1 MKLNLELGVSQQL
14 KMTPQL
20 QQAIRLLQLSTMELE
35 LEIRQA
41 IETNPLLEYE
51 DDPYDATE
59 EAAAEPDTD
68 AADDSEDAE
77 VSSADETI
85 PADLPVDSEW
95 QDAFSEL
102 AYESP
107 TPPASLSG
115 GDVEQPDIAIT
126 ADRPDTLTDHLL
138 WQMSLTPFTAQDIAI
153 AETIIDYI
161 DDSGYLTITTADIAE
176 SFPPEEEIGVEEVDT
191 VLHRIQHFDP
201 PGVAARDLAECLRIQ
216 LHLLPAETTGRDA
229 ALELVNHL
237 DLVGSRDFRQIM
249 RLTGLGETH
258 LGNALTLIQSLEPRP
273 GNALAPPDT
282 EYITPDVIVRR
293 RDGRWIV
300 ELNPAIAPKLRVNG
314 YYSGLIK
321 RRDNSEQNTYLRNHL
336 NEARWFIGS
345 LRSRNETL
353 LRVAECIVQRQAA
366 FFDHGEQAMKP
377 MVLHDIANELGM
389 HESTISRVTNK
400 KYMHTPNAIYELKY
414 FFSSHVSTDDGGAAS
429 ATSIRARIREMIKA
443 EDKPLSDAKLAQML
457 QSQGINVAR
466 RTVAKYREAMNIPPS
481 NERRKTVSAAD
492 ING

>member
-1 MKLNLELGVSQQL
+1 MKLNLEIGVSQQL

-41 IETNPLLEYE
+41 VETNPLLEYE
-51 DDPYDATE
+51 EDLYDTPDDP
-59 EAAAEPDTD
+59 TD
-68 AADDSEDAE
+68 ETTSRNDDAE
-77 VSSADETI
+77 VPSDETI

-95 QDAFSEL
+95 QDSFNEL
-102 AYESP
+102 AYDGP

-115 GDVEQPDIAIT
+115 SGTEQPDVSIN

-138 WQMSLTPFTAQDIAI
+138 WQMSLTPFTPQDIAI
-153 AETIIDYI
+153 AEAIIDYI
-161 DDSGYLTITTADIAE
+161 DESGYLTISTAEIAE
-176 SFPPEEEIGVEEVDT
+176 TFPPLDEIGVEEVET

-201 PGVAARDLAECLRIQ
+201 AGVGARDLAECLHIQ
-216 LHLLPAETTGRDA
+216 LRLLPAETAGRAA
-229 ALELVNHL
+229 ALQLVSHL
-237 DLVGSRDFRQIM
+237 ELVGSRDFKQVM
-249 RLTGLGETH
+249 RLTGLDETR
-258 LGNALTLIQSLEPRP
+258 LGSALALIQSLEPRP

-282 EYITPDVIVRR
+282 EYITPDVIVLR
-293 RDGRWIV
+293 RDGRWTV
-300 ELNPAIAPKLRVNG
+300 ELNPAIAPKLRVND
-314 YYSGLIK
+314 YYSSLIK

-429 ATSIRARIREMIKA
+429 ATAIRAQIRELIKD
-443 EDKPLSDAKLAQML
+443 EQKPLSDAKIAQIL
-457 QSQGINVAR
+457 QDRGINVAR
-466 RTVAKYREAMNIPPS
+466 RTVAKYRESMNIPPS
-481 NERRKTVSAAD
+481 NERRKTISVAD